1 LCSPRGTQSFVVVPA
16 AVVGRVI
23 DGTAAVTAAPTV
35 RSPGGVERYQRRP
48 SVGRMGLGVE
58 LRASMDDD
66 DEFDP
71 DAWTDELRENEG
83 KTRGGDDMGMGVS
96 NTVKKKRRAD
106 PKYVNAE
113 GGENTVLE
121 LASAAQNVL
130 DKWDE
135 ENEEEEQER
144 KRQAEAAA
152 AAFMV
157 DDEEEDLG
165 MGVSDTIPAPK
176 SMMETLGGS
185 DKFDKAINAMQGAE
199 QLREMESMT
208 ARDQKRAEMEQRGL
222 SEQQIAAY
230 LG

>member
-1 LCSPRGTQSFVVVPA
+1 MPVRRRPGSFAGDRALPCLGVGMSLAIIGALCRPRGAQSFVVVPG
-16 AVVGRVI
+16 AVVGGVI
-23 DGTAAVTAAPTV
+23 DGTAAVTAAPTSV
-35 RSPGGVERYQRRP
+35 RSRGGVERCQRRP
-48 SVGRMGLGVE
+48 SVGRMGLGVV

-71 DAWTDELRENEG
+71 DAWTDELRENEA
-83 KTRGGDDMGMGVS
+83 KTQGGDDMGMGVS

-121 LASAAQNVL
+121 LASAAQNVV
-130 DKWDE
+130 DKWEE
-135 ENEEEEQER
+135 ENKEEEEEK

-165 MGVSDTIPAPK
+165 M
-176 SMMETLGGS
+176 
-185 DKFDKAINAMQGAE
+185 
-199 QLREMESMT
+199 
-208 ARDQKRAEMEQRGL
+208 
-222 SEQQIAAY
+222 
-230 LG
+230 